1 MSKNYKFSEQIN
13 FPKIEIDGGNGFNK
27 INAKEIKDCYIE
39 YFNRFHNS
47 EPEIQKSFGIKIQE
61 VKV

>member
-1 MSKNYKFSEQIN
+1 MIN
-13 FPKIEIDGGNGFNK
+13 LILDGGNGFNK